1 METITKTFA
10 ILTPIIIAFALKNTP
25 TIKGIIGELK
35 VRSLLNRKLNRH
47 DYSII
52 NDIIINDIIINDTDD
67 STQVDHIIVS
77 KFGIFVIETK
87 NMRGWIFGSERHRIW
102 TQQHFYKKTKFQNPL
117 HQNYKHIKFLEKL
130 TGVGESKIYSIVVF
144 TGKSE
149 FKTEVPVNVITI
161 NKLIQY
167 IKDRESLLLSEEEV
181 NKINNK
187 LNNIKLKT
195 KLTDKIKHILN
206 VERRIDGSE
215 YINTISNYQIFTF
228 ILKSL
233 IFKKILLSI
242 VFIVAS
248 YIFITNFGDLT
259 KKNIQTETKNLTNKL
274 QQRINK
280 EIIPD
285 KNQFKAAKSDNYKGA
300 IYSWT
305 TKDNKRAFSNIGFPT
320 DESYTDGKIEL
331 NQ

>member
-1 METITKTFA
+1 METITKIFA
-10 ILTPIIIAFALKNTP
+10 ILTPIIIVSAIKNTP

-35 VRSLLNRKLNRH
+35 VRSLLKRKLNRH
-47 DYSII
+47 NYSII
-52 NDIIINDIIINDTDD
+52 NDIIINDSDD
-67 STQVDHIIVS
+67 STQIDHIIVS

-87 NMRGWIFGSERHRIW
+87 NMSGWIFGSERNRIW

-149 FKTEVPVNVITI
+149 FRTHVPVNVIKT

-181 NKINNK
+181 FRINNK

-195 KLTDKIKHILN
+195 TFTDKVKHIFN
-206 VERRIDGSE
+206 VERRIDGLE

-228 ILKSL
+228 IFRSF
-233 IFKKILLSI
+233 IFKKILFSV
-242 VFIVAS
+242 VFIVAF
-248 YIFITNFGDLT
+248 YIFIINFGDYT
-259 KKNIQTETKNLTNKL
+259 KKNIAIETNNLTKKV
-274 QQRINK
+274 QQGIQK
-280 EIIPD
+280 EITPN
-285 KNQFKAAKSDNYKGA
+285 KNQFKAAKADNYKGA

-305 TKDNKRAFSNIGFPT
+305 TKDGKKAFSNVGFPT

-331 NQ
+331 NK